1 MKKIL
6 SLVLTLGAAVAV
18 HAQGNFL
25 PGTYFSDDSNSDHIG
40 GTVTDNTLSGPGPG
54 GHALAFGSGYQA
66 QWYIGAA
73 NTTDASTL
81 TAVGP
86 QAGFLGSSGSDTAG
100 GAGYFEGN
108 SDNAISTTFGGGATV
123 TLQLRA
129 WKGGAGSTFSGAS
142 IAGSSALIQVVLG
155 DPNHNPPIAATQI
168 SNLPNFGMIAVGP
181 EPTTIAL
188 GLMGA
193 GALFIRRR
201 KV

>member
-6 SLVLTLGAAVAV
+6 SLILTVGAAVAV
-18 HAQGNFL
+18 HAQGTFL
-25 PGTYFSDDSNSDHIG
+25 PATYASDPNFNYSG
-40 GTVTDNTLSGPGPG
+40 GTVTDNTVAGVGPG

-66 QWYIGAA
+66 QYYIGPA
-73 NTTDASTL
+73 NTTDASVL

-86 QAGFLGSSGSDTAG
+86 QAGFLGSSASDPA

-108 SDNAISTTFGGGATV
+108 NNAKIVTGFAGGTTV
-123 TLQLRA
+123 TLQLKA
-129 WKGGAGSTFSGAS
+129 WKGGAGSTFAGATIS
-142 IAGSSALIQVVLG
+142 GSSQLLQVVLG
-155 DPNHNPPIAATQI
+155 NPNGTPPTADASIL
-168 SNLPNFGMIAVGP
+168 NMPNFGLVTGP
-181 EPTTIAL
+181 EPATLAL

>member
-6 SLVLTLGAAVAV
+6 SLILTVGAAVAV

-25 PGTYFSDDSNSDHIG
+25 PGTYFSDPNTTMAG
-40 GTVTDNTLSGPGPG
+40 GVVYDTTTTGSGPNGSG
-54 GHALAFGSGYQA
+54 LAYGSGYQG
-66 QWYIGAA
+66 QYYIGAA
-73 NTTDASTL
+73 GISDPSQL

-86 QAGFLGSSGSDTAG
+86 QAGFLGSSASDTVLQ

-108 SDNAISTTFGGGATV
+108 GDAAISTTFAGGATV

-129 WKGGAGSTFSGAS
+129 WKGNSSSTYDTATVKGGSQLLQ
-142 IAGSSALIQVVLG
+142 IALG

-168 SNLPNFGMIAVGP
+168 TTMPNFALAAP
-181 EPTTIAL
+181 EPATIAL

>member
-6 SLVLTLGAAVAV
+6 SLVLTLGAAVMV

-25 PGTYFSDDSNSDHIG
+25 PGTYFSDPNGTYAG
-40 GTVTDNTLSGPGPG
+40 GTVTDSTISGPGPG
-54 GHALAFGSGYQA
+54 GKGLAFGSGYQA
-66 QWYIGAA
+66 QYYIGPAG
-73 NTTDASTL
+73 STAGQL

-86 QAGFLGSSGSDTAG
+86 QAGFLGGSASDQAG

-108 SDNAISTTFGGGATV
+108 GDAAISTSFAGGSTV

-129 WKGGAGSTFSGAS
+129 WKGGAGSTYAGATISGAS
-142 IAGSSALIQVVLG
+142 QLLQITLG

-168 SNLPNFGMIAVGP
+168 TTMPNFALSVVGP
-181 EPTTIAL
+181 EPATMAL

-201 KV
+201 KA